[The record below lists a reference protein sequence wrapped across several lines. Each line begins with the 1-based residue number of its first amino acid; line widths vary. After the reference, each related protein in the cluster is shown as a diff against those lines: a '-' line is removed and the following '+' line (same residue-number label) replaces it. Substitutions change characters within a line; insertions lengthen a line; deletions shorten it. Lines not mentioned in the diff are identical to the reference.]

1 MTIIIDVPVKNELE
15 KKLLT
20 EYLKLQAKIFL
31 KYYSIPEFKI
41 KPEVEE
47 EIISRKEDDYIEIED
62 IDEFLELLEK
72 NDESESF

>member
-1 MTIIIDVPVKNELE
+1 MTITIDLPVKDELE

-20 EYLKLQAKIFL
+20 EYLKLQAEIFL

-47 EIISRKEDDYIEIED
+47 EIISRKEDDYVEMKD

-72 NDESESF
+72 NDESKSF

>member
-20 EYLKLQAKIFL
+20 EYLKLQAEIFL
-31 KYYSIPEFKI
+31 KYYSMPEFKI